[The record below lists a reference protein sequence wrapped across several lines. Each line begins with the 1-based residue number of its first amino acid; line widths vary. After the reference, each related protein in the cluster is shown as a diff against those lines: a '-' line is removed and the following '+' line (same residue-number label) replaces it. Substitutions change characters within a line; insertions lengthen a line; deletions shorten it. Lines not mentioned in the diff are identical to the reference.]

1 MSGSEDV
8 GTAEFSRGNPA
19 VTNSNDIEVKP
30 RSEAG
35 AFGLELHW
43 PTRARGVRRGRKSRA
58 ATPPVAEIDY
68 GISLFR

>member
-1 MSGSEDV
+1 VSGYEDV

-19 VTNSNDIEVKP
+19 VSNSNDIEVKA
-30 RSEAG
+30 RSEAS

-58 ATPPVAEIDY
+58 GNRPVPEIDY